1 MLLMQLNVCS
11 AKHRFFILR
20 AFKNCCRTLAAKT
33 YFAMM
38 LFLCNGLITERDE
51 ARLQVCILEQSAE
64 GQKRSSNERERKR
77 DKESLR
83 ADGNTL
89 SNDELQW

>member
-1 MLLMQLNVCS
+1 MLSKPYL
-11 AKHRFFILR
+11 
-20 AFKNCCRTLAAKT
+20 
-33 YFAMM
+33 
-38 LFLCNGLITERDE
+38 LFLCSGLITERDE

-64 GQKRSSNERERKR
+64 EQKRLSNERERER

-89 SNDELQW
+89 SNEL